1 MEGGHRVPAIIR
13 WPSRIPAGQVSD
25 QLVSALDVLPTIA
38 AATGA
43 SLPADR
49 KCDGFDLMPML
60 SGKTDKSSRREFAY
74 YNGLTL
80 EAVRSGPWKLHLPR
94 KAAQRVYWAQQPQ
107 KMYLNLDRA
116 LLNNLDEDLGE
127 KRDLSATNTEQAKE
141 LQKLAA
147 EKRREL
153 GDWNSD
159 GTDRPEF
166 AYAGDMNS
174 GSQSSNRRS
183 QVKKKPKGAQ

>member
-1 MEGGHRVPAIIR
+1 MLIFLTVIVPGACFSGEKVTIVGSHDYAPFYFR
-13 WPSRIPAGQVSD
+13 
-25 QLVSALDVLPTIA
+25 DVDGNLNGIFVDIWNLWAQKTGIA
-38 AATGA
+38 VEFQ
-43 SLPADR
+43 S
-49 KCDGFDLMPML
+49 M
-60 SGKTDKSSRREFAY
+60 EFAQA
-74 YNGLTL
+74 L

-127 KRDLSATNTEQAKE
+127 KRDLSKSNTKQAKE

-147 EKRREL
+147 EMGREL

-159 GTDRPEF
+159 GLDRPKLTYPGNLNLGPKQK
-166 AYAGDMNS
+166 AP
-174 GSQSSNRRS
+174 RVR
-183 QVKKKPKGAQ
+183 KKRKGAQ